1 MSEQGENK
9 VSYKG
14 KGKGSNP
21 NSIKAL
27 EPTMIK
33 KGQSPSPLSGRPK
46 GSHSLKERLQKYL
59 DLDIKIKMP
68 DGTVQDKS
76 VLDGIILSLLSQ
88 AQKGNIRAIQEVFDR
103 NFGKEA
109 EVLNIKH
116 EDALE
121 LLK

>member
-1 MSEQGENK
+1 

-21 NSIKAL
+21 NSVKAL
-27 EPTMIK
+27 QPTMIK
-33 KGQSPSPLSGRPK
+33 KGSSAPAGAGRPK

-68 DGTVQDKS
+68 DGTIQDKS

-109 EVLNIKH
+109 DVLNIKH